1 MLIYER
7 EQFLV
12 VDLPL
17 FILFCDLQG
26 LQLLIYLEQFLV
38 TDYLASNATK
48 GSYHCKNQLVLAS
61 RFLFNI
67 QFGISPV
74 EKIENGL

>member
-38 TDYLASNATK
+38 FNFWALIIL
-48 GSYHCKNQLVLAS
+48 HLMQLKAVTT
-61 RFLFNI
+61 
-67 QFGISPV
+67 V
-74 EKIENGL
+74 KINLY